1 MDSPSHKK
9 VGRNDL
15 CPCGS
20 GKKYKRCCLLN
31 QPISQDRLWTR
42 QRAASDDLTRD
53 MMRFAARKFG
63 TQIDEAWQDF
73 NMSDLP
79 EASVDRSTEDQIF
92 MPYFLFHWDPLAL
105 SRRRGALGNGGVV
118 LRWYMLE
125 RATRLTEMER
135 MFLHQATT
143 QPVSFHEVLE
153 NKPGVGMTLR
163 DVMIGSESHVVERSA
178 SGMLRPGDIVYAQVW
193 NLTGLA
199 ILGCCAPLCIPPGR
213 KADVIALRKKLQKR
227 AARQKRDLST
237 EDLIC
242 YAVDIRTT
250 YLDIRD
256 SLYAPP
262 QFCNTDGDPLEFHT
276 LTFHIESAEAAFHA
290 LASLALTRTKD
301 DLLEDAEFDRAGN
314 LNAVTFEWLKKGN
327 RKISTW
333 DNTIMGT
340 IRISAN
346 SLTAKVNS
354 AKRAVRIRAEIKK
367 RLGALATHRSTLAQ
381 THEDALETSPK
392 RMSAKTD
399 LDSERDSEF
408 MVDPEVRKLARESL
422 QKQVEEWVHQ
432 KIPVLGNRTPMQA
445 VREPDGREIVESL
458 LLDWERRA
466 ENGFSAPDIRPDI
479 QSIRKLLD
487 LASPSS

>member
-1 MDSPSHKK
+1 MNSPGHTK
-9 VGRNDL
+9 VCRNDP

-31 QPISQDRLWTR
+31 QLISQDRLWTR
-42 QRAASDDLTRD
+42 QREPSDDLTRD

-63 TQIDEAWQDF
+63 TQIEEAWQDF
-73 NMSDLP
+73 NMTDLP
-79 EASVDRSTEDQIF
+79 DALVDRSTEDQIF
-92 MPYFLFHWDPLAL
+92 MPYFLFQWDPLAP
-105 SRRRGALGNGGVV
+105 SRRSGALGNGGVV

-125 RATRLTEMER
+125 RANRLTETER
-135 MFLHQATT
+135 LFLHQATT

-163 DVMIGSESHVVERSA
+163 DVMIGSESQVVEHSA

-227 AARQKRDLST
+227 AARKNRDLAA
-237 EDLIC
+237 EDLIR
-242 YAVDIRTT
+242 YAEDVRMT
-250 YLDIRD
+250 YLNIRD

-262 QFCNTDGDPLEFHT
+262 QLCNTDGDPLEFNT
-276 LTFHIESAEAAFHA
+276 LTFHIESAEAAFQA
-290 LASLALTRTKD
+290 LAPLALTRTVE
-301 DLLEDAEFDRAGN
+301 DLLEEAEFDHAGK
-314 LNAVTFEWLKKGN
+314 LKAVTFDWLKKGN

-340 IRISAN
+340 LRISAN
-346 SLTAKVNS
+346 SLTAEVNS
-354 AKRAVRIRAEIKK
+354 AKRAVRIRAEIEK

-381 THEDALETSPK
+381 THEDVLETFPD
-392 RMSAKTD
+392 RMNAKTG

-408 MVDPEVRKLARESL
+408 MADPDVRKLAKESL
-422 QKQVEEWVHQ
+422 QKQVEAWVHQ

-458 LLDWERRA
+458 LLDWERHA
-466 ENGFSAPDIRPDI
+466 ERGFSSPDIRPDI
-479 QSIRKLLD
+479 QAIRKLLD
-487 LASPSS
+487 LASPSC